1 MRLFQRTVVV
11 LFVIVALLFCGMLVY
26 ENYMVDDIAPVI
38 RCEEETIRISVTD
51 GEVALLEGV
60 TASDNVDGDLTDRVM
75 VKSVSPLIGADTAK
89 VTYFVFDSSDN
100 VATASRMVQYRDYK
114 RPCFSLSQPLVYRVG
129 STVTLL
135 DRLTAEDDLDGDIS
149 DSIRVTA
156 QNLSVDYEGTYSV
169 TVQVTNSLGDT
180 AVLPLRVVM
189 DSYGAVNK
197 LVELKEYIVY
207 LDEGDDFDPEDYVRH
222 VRDYDYSAVD
232 MSELAIESNVD
243 TSVPGDY
250 EVSYTFESSGVR
262 PQTYT
267 AWLAVV
273 VE

>member
-114 RPCFSLSQPLVYRVG
+114 RPRFSLSQPLVYRVG

-232 MSELAIESNVD
+232 VSELAIESNVD